1 MIPILFSASESA
13 YTSHGLGPI
22 SDATSCIVSEEAN
35 GAFELKITLPRTSKR
50 LPQLVRDAQILAAP
64 NPYDRAQPF
73 RIRRITKG
81 LHGQMDVYAQHLSY
95 DLAGVPIGAFSAST
109 AAQAIG
115 FFNSRK
121 LGGDSFTF
129 STNLSVS
136 NPMTVEEPT
145 AAWDLLGSGD
155 NTLLNNYGGQLKFDR
170 RTVQLLQARGAQ
182 RGFSVRYGKNMTEL
196 QYEDSSEDLY
206 TGILPYW
213 IDRSDGTLVTGSVQN
228 AGSNYGFTRILPVD
242 LSADF
247 DEQPSAS
254 QLNTAGRSYIS
265 SNKIGQPTIRIK
277 ASFVPPGARGLK
289 TLEDVRLFDTV
300 LVHHED
306 LQINIQASVVKTA
319 YDVLRERYQYI
330 EIGNRLV
337 TVAQTIAAPTKRIAD
352 DAVKSKAIAKGAVT
366 SSKIGAGAVTSSK
379 IDTGAVTSTK
389 LGAGA
394 VSSAALAAGS
404 VISSKLGAGA
414 VNSAA
419 LAAGAVIADK
429 IANASVTVTKI
440 QNGAVVA
447 DKIAAGAVTG
457 NKVLD
462 QAISYAKLN
471 NTLQVFYNDT
481 IAANSIFSSVITA
494 RGSVSCS
501 TLNLNGVTVTPQ
513 QISYMTGVGIAAQRT
528 FVAQISG
535 G

>member
-22 SDATSCIVSEEAN
+22 SDATSCLVYEEAN
-35 GAFELKITLPRTSKR
+35 GAFELKLTLPRTSKR
-50 LPQLVRDAQILAAP
+50 IPQLVRDAQILAAP

-73 RIRRITKG
+73 RIRRISKG
-81 LHGQMDVYAQHLSY
+81 LRGQMDIYAQHLSY
-95 DLAGVPIGAFSAST
+95 DLAGVPIGAFASST

-115 FFNSRK
+115 YFNSRK

-129 STNLSVS
+129 STNLNVS

-145 AAWDLLGSGD
+145 AAWDLLGGGD

-213 IDRSDGTLVTGSVQN
+213 IDRSEGTLVTGSVLN
-228 AGSNYGFTRILPVD
+228 AGGNYGFTRILPVD

-247 DEQPSAS
+247 EEQPSAS
-254 QLNTAGRSYIS
+254 QLNTAGRSYITK
-265 SNKIGQPTIRIK
+265 NKIGEPVIRIR

-300 LVHHED
+300 VVEHAD
-306 LQINIQASVVKTA
+306 LQINIEASVVKTA
-319 YDVLRERYQYI
+319 YDVLRERYHFV

-352 DAVKSKAIAKGAVT
+352 EAVTSKTIAKGAVT
-366 SSKIGAGAVTSSK
+366 SSRIGAGAVTSQK
-379 IDTGAVTSTK
+379 I
-389 LGAGA
+389 
-394 VSSAALAAGS
+394 
-404 VISSKLGAGA
+404 GAGA

-419 LAAGAVIADK
+419 LAAGAVTSQKIGAGAVNSAALATGAVIADK
-429 IANASVTVTKI
+429 LANASVTVSKI
-440 QNGAVVA
+440 QDGAVVTG
-447 DKIAAGAVTG
+447 KIAAGAVTG

-481 IAANSIFSSVITA
+481 IAANAIFSSVITA

-513 QISYMTGVGIAAQRT
+513 EISYMTGVGIAAQRT
-528 FVAQISG
+528 FVAEISG

>member
-1 MIPILFSASESA
+1 MIPVLFSASESA

-22 SDATSCIVSEEAN
+22 SDATSCLVYEEAN
-35 GAFELKITLPRTSKR
+35 GAFELKLSLPRNSKR
-50 LPQLVRDAQILAAP
+50 IPQLVRDAQILAAP
-64 NPYDRAQPF
+64 NPYDTAQPF
-73 RIRRITKG
+73 RIRRITKNLRG
-81 LHGQMDVYAQHLSY
+81 EVEVYAQHLCY
-95 DLAGVPIGAFSAST
+95 DLAGVPIGAFVSST

-115 FFNSRK
+115 YFNSRK

-129 STNLSVS
+129 STNLNVS

-145 AAWDLLGSGD
+145 AAWDLLGGGD

-213 IDRSDGTLVTGSVQN
+213 IDRSEGTLVTGSVLN
-228 AGSNYGFTRILPVD
+228 AGGNYGFTRILPVD

-247 DEQPSAS
+247 EEQPSAS
-254 QLNTAGRSYIS
+254 QLNTAGRSYITK
-265 SNKIGQPTIRIK
+265 NKIGEPVIRIR

-300 LVHHED
+300 VVEHAD
-306 LQINIQASVVKTA
+306 LQIDIEASVVKTA
-319 YDVLRERYQYI
+319 YDVLRERYHYV

-337 TVAQTIAAPTKRIAD
+337 TVAQTIAAPTTRIAD
-352 DAVKSKAIAKGAVT
+352 EAVTSKTIAKGAVT
-366 SSKIGAGAVTSSK
+366 SSRIGSGAVTSPKIRTGAVTSQKIGAGAVNSTALAA
-379 IDTGAVTSTK
+379 GAVTSQK
-389 LGAGA
+389 
-394 VSSAALAAGS
+394 
-404 VISSKLGAGA
+404 IGAGA

-429 IANASVTVTKI
+429 LANDSVTVSKI
-440 QNGAVVA
+440 QDGAVVTG
-447 DKIAAGAVTG
+447 KIAAGAVTG

-481 IAANSIFSSVITA
+481 IAANAIFSSVITA

-528 FVAQISG
+528 FVAEISG